1 MSTQNLFDSKY
12 VGEAQTAT
20 IATIKEPESE
30 LRKFIRQPIERQEL
44 QSYGT
49 SKPFRITIRAK
60 LIDGKS

>member
-1 MSTQNLFDSKY
+1 MSNQNLFDSEY

-20 IATIKEPESE
+20 MKEPESE

-49 SKPFRITIRAK
+49 SKPVRITIRAK
-60 LIDGKS
+60 LIDDKS